1 MVAGLCLSGSR
12 FPFFIWYDRVMSAG
26 RLGILSLFKMN
37 KSSFFVYKVSLLIS
51 ALLSVVWVEKDNLVI
66 FFIVLFGLFVAVN
79 EVLSFLTDRPMY
91 LMTSQIP
98 GEGKLSLER
107 VVSFILHLTV
117 IVIAII
123 VY

>member
-1 MVAGLCLSGSR
+1 MRIGIPDLAGL
-12 FPFFIWYDRVMSAG
+12 FE
-26 RLGILSLFKMN
+26 MN
-37 KSSFFVYKVSLLIS
+37 KSSFFVYKVSLLVS
-51 ALLSVVWVEKDNLVI
+51 ALLSVIWVEKDNLMI
-66 FFIVLFGLFVAVN
+66 FFVVIFGLFVAVN

-98 GEGKLSLER
+98 GEDKLSLER
-107 VVSFILHLTV
+107 VVSFILHLAV

>member
-1 MVAGLCLSGSR
+1 
-12 FPFFIWYDRVMSAG
+12 
-26 RLGILSLFKMN
+26 MN

-66 FFIVLFGLFVAVN
+66 FFIVLFGLFVAVS